1 MFIVSLTYVCDLAK
15 ADEFMDAHIAY
26 VDKYFAKKVF
36 LASGRKVP
44 RTGGVILMNADNLEA
59 VQKIVEEDPF
69 FKEGIASFD
78 ITEFAPTRT
87 SPELSIL
94 KQYV

>member
-1 MFIVSLTYVCDLAK
+1 MFIVSLTYICDIAK
-15 ADEFMDAHIAY
+15 ADEHMEAHIAY

-44 RTGGVILMNADNLEA
+44 RTGGIILMQAASRED

-69 FKEGIASFD
+69 FKENIAAFE
-78 ITEFAPTRT
+78 ITEFIPTRT

-94 KQYV
+94 KQAV